1 MAKFTHLHVH
11 TYYSILDGMST
22 ISGLVK
28 RCLETGMNSMAITDH
43 GNMFGIKEFFDF
55 VDKHNKSVK
64 GEIKDL
70 EKELEALQSQP
81 DSASVETERAPS
93 QERDSSQE
101 ILQKI
106 EECRAKIE
114 AAKQRV
120 FKPIFGCEAYVA
132 KETKTNP
139 EGSRLICTGK
149 ENGYGN
155 HLILLAKNEIGYHNL
170 CKIISAGWTEG
181 YHYKP
186 RIDHQLL
193 EQYHE
198 GLIVCS
204 ACLAGEVPRALA
216 NGEYEKAKQIVLW
229 YKSIFGEDY
238 YLELQRHETDKPGGD
253 KEVYEH
259 QKVVNVS
266 LQKLAVETG
275 VKLIATNDVHF
286 VLEEHGEA
294 HDHLICLSTGK
305 KLDDADRLH
314 YTKQEWLKSPGEMEA
329 IFADVPEALAN
340 TQEIVDKVE
349 VYKLKHDPIM
359 PEFDIPAEF
368 GTVEEYKERF
378 SEEDLKA
385 EFEADAEGAGRIQK
399 LGGLERV
406 YRIKL
411 ESDYLRKL
419 TLEGAVKR
427 YGDPIPDEVMERIDF
442 ELGVMRNMGFP
453 GYFLIVQDFI
463 AAARDMGV
471 TVGPGRG
478 SAAGSVVAYCLKI
491 TDIDPLKYDLLFE
504 RFLNPDRISLPDID
518 VDFDDE
524 GRYKILDWITKKY
537 GKERVA
543 HIITYGTMATKSSIK
558 DVARVEDLDLAESNR
573 LAKLVPDRFPEDSK
587 TKKAP
592 KVTIENCLKLVPE
605 LKTAYENGDPKVHNV
620 LHYASE
626 LEGTVRQIG
635 IHACGVIIGAD
646 DLTKFAPLATIEDK
660 DTDEKVLVTQYE
672 GSVVE
677 DVGLIKM
684 DFLGLKTLSIIKEA
698 LRNIKKSKG
707 IEVDIDNIPLDDQLT
722 YKLFCNGDTVA
733 TFQFESAGMQKYLKE
748 LRPSKFEDLI
758 AMNALYRP
766 GPMDY
771 IPQFIDRKQG
781 REKITYD
788 IPVMER
794 YLKDT
799 YGITV
804 YQEQVMLLSRLLANF
819 TRGESDTLRK
829 AMGKKQKD
837 KLDYLRPEFMSR
849 GVKNGHDLKTL
860 EKIWSDWEKFASY
873 AFNKSHATC
882 YSWVAY
888 QTAYLKAHYPAE
900 YMAANLTNNL
910 DNMDK
915 ISVFIDDTLKHN
927 IKVLGPDINES
938 ELSFSVNK
946 DGNIRFGLAALKG
959 VGHGAVDSI
968 VGEREK
974 NGPYRDFFDFMNR
987 VDLRNCNRRVI
998 ESLAYGG
1005 AFDCFAGMHR
1015 AQLFATDGGDKN
1027 FIEKMVAYV
1036 TKNQSAKGQFSIF
1049 DDQPEIAAEL
1059 QPELPKCEPWNDMVR
1074 AQYEKDVAGFYI
1086 SGHPLDMYKLIVQ
1099 NYTNTNLD
1107 QFKAPDFFEKRCGKD
1122 VKFAAMVTAVNETQT
1137 KTGKDMG
1144 VVTFEDYDSTWT
1156 WRLFSEDFTKYRHLL
1171 QPGKMLYVRMKI
1183 DRRYMGKDY
1192 TGPAFYNQKPVD
1204 ICYLGDAYEHL
1215 CKGVQL
1221 KISIDDVSPNSAYL
1235 IKEAMMAAQEQAK
1248 VPLGVLIYERDGKYH
1263 TKFQNLQQKINP
1275 ELFIQNLHLP
1285 FDYQLKLE

>member
-22 ISGLVK
+22 IPGLVK
-28 RCLETGMNSMAITDH
+28 RCLATGMNSMAITDH

-70 EKELEALQSQP
+70 EKELETL
-81 DSASVETERAPS
+81 TEAE
-93 QERDSSQE
+93 QQ
-101 ILQKI
+101 
-106 EECRAKIE
+106 EECRGKIE

-139 EGSRLICTGK
+139 NGSRKICTGK

-155 HLILLAKNEIGYHNL
+155 HLILLAKNETGYHNL
-170 CKIISAGWTEG
+170 CKIISSGWTEG

-186 RIDHQLL
+186 RIDHELL
-193 EQYHE
+193 ELYHE

-204 ACLAGEVPRALA
+204 ACLAGEVPRALS
-216 NGEYEKAKQIVLW
+216 NGDYEKAKQLVMW

-238 YLELQRHETDKPGGD
+238 YLEMQRHQTDKPGGD
-253 KEVYEH
+253 TEVYEH
-259 QKVVNVS
+259 QKVVNEG
-266 LQKLAVETG
+266 LLKLAAETG

-305 KLDDADRLH
+305 KLNDADRLH
-314 YTKQEWLKSPGEMEA
+314 YTKQEWLKSPEEMET
-329 IFADVPEALAN
+329 IFSDVPEALAN

-349 VYKLKHDPIM
+349 VFKLKHDPIM
-359 PEFDIPAEF
+359 PMFDIPESF
-368 GTVEEYKERF
+368 GTVEEYKQRF
-378 SEEDLKA
+378 TEDDLKA
-385 EFEADAEGAGRIQK
+385 EFEGDAEGAGRIQK
-399 LGGLERV
+399 LGGLERA

-411 ESDYLRKL
+411 ESDYLRLL
-419 TLEGAVKR
+419 TLNGAKKR
-427 YGDPIPDEVMERIDF
+427 YGDPLPDEVMERIDF

-524 GRYKILDWITKKY
+524 GRYKILDWITHKY

-558 DVARVEDLDLAESNR
+558 DVARVEDLDLTESNR
-573 LAKLVPDRFPEDSK
+573 LAKLVPDRGFEDPK
-587 TKKAP
+587 TKKTLP
-592 KVTIENCLKLVPE
+592 VTIENCLKYVPE
-605 LKTAYENGDPKVHNV
+605 LKSAYEAGDPKVHNV
-620 LHYASE
+620 LHYAAE

-646 DLTKFAPLATIEDK
+646 DLTKFAPLATIDDK
-660 DTDEKVLVTQYE
+660 ETESKVLVTQYE

-684 DFLGLKTLSIIKEA
+684 DFLGLKTLSIIKET
-698 LRNIKKSKG
+698 LKNIKKSKG
-707 IEVDIDNIPLDDQLT
+707 IEVDIDNIPLDDEKTYQL
-722 YKLFCNGDTVA
+722 YCEGDTVA

-748 LRPSKFEDLI
+748 LKPSKFEDLI

-781 REKITYD
+781 REEIKYD

-804 YQEQVMLLSRLLANF
+804 YQEQVMLLSRLLASF

-837 KLDYLRPEFMSR
+837 KLDYLRPEFLSR
-849 GVKNGHDLKTL
+849 GEKNGHDPKVL
-860 EKIWSDWEKFASY
+860 EKIWGDWEKFASY

-915 ISVFIDDTLKHN
+915 LSIYIEDTLKHN

-946 DGNIRFGLAALKG
+946 DGDIRFGLAALKG

-974 NGPYRDFFDFMNR
+974 NGLYRDFFDFINR

-1005 AFDCFAGMHR
+1005 SFDCFTNMHR
-1015 AQLFATDGGDKN
+1015 AQLFVTDSNNKN
-1027 FIEKMVAYV
+1027 FIEKMVNYV
-1036 TKNQSAKGQFSIF
+1036 SKSQSTQGQFSIF
-1049 DDQPEIAAEL
+1049 DEQPEVAAEL
-1059 QPELPKCEPWNDMVR
+1059 QPVLPQCDPWNDLVKV
-1074 AQYEKDVAGFYI
+1074 QHEKEVAGFYI
-1086 SGHPLDMYKLIVQ
+1086 SGHPLDTYKLIIK
-1099 NYTNTNLD
+1099 NYTNSTLS
-1107 QFKAPDFFEKRCGKD
+1107 QFNESDFFEKHCAKD
-1122 VKFAAMVTAVNETQT
+1122 VRFAAMVVEVNETVT

-1144 VVTFEDYDSTWT
+1144 VVKFEDYDSSWT
-1156 WRLFSEDFTKYRHLL
+1156 WRLFSEDFTKYKHLL
-1171 QPGKMLYVRMKI
+1171 QPGRLLFVRMKI
-1183 DRRYMGKDY
+1183 DKRFMGRDY

-1204 ICYLGDAYEHL
+1204 ICYLPDAYEHL
-1215 CKGVQL
+1215 CKSLTLNIG
-1221 KISIDDVSPNSAYL
+1221 IEDVSSNSAFL
-1235 IKEAMMAAQEQAK
+1235 IKEAIASSQEQAK
-1248 VPLGVLIYERDGKYH
+1248 VPLTLVIYERNGKYN
-1263 TKFQNLQQKINP
+1263 TKFHNALVKINP
-1275 ELFIQNLHLP
+1275 ELFVRNLHLP
-1285 FDYQLKLE
+1285 FNYDIKLE